1 MQCQQIKYMAKPKF
15 QSPTGTH
22 DILPQ
27 NQAYYDKIYNTVKD
41 IVSFYDFEKIDT
53 PILEDF
59 NLFARSVGENTDI
72 VEKEMFTLKTKG
84 KDYLA
89 LRPEGTAPIMRA
101 YIENGFLSL
110 PQPVRLWYFGP
121 FFRYEKPQAG
131 RFRQFNQFGIE
142 IIGED
147 DPIVDVQSVL
157 IMYKILQELGLKDLI
172 VKINSIGD
180 DKCRPIYRKD
190 LIKNLRSQKNSLC
203 GDCQKR
209 MKTNPLRVLDCKN
222 EKCQQALLEAPQSV
236 DYLCEE
242 CKKHLKDTLEYLD
255 ELKIPY
261 LLESKLVRG
270 LDYYT
275 RNVFEIESTRSG
287 VVLAGGGRYDNLAKV
302 LGAGDISACGAAAG
316 IERIINEMKE
326 TKNRP
331 MLKDVPDIFFTQ
343 IGPLAKKKSLPIL
356 EELRRSGLKVGESFG
371 KAGLK
376 DQLGRASRLGVKA
389 VIILGQKEAINEKI
403 LIRSMKTSKQVEVKQ
418 EEIVKELKK
427 ILKEK

>member
-1 MQCQQIKYMAKPKF
+1 MAKPKF

-27 NQAYYDKIYNTVKD
+27 NQAYYDKIYKVVKD
-41 IVSFYDFEKIDT
+41 IANFYDFGKIDT
-53 PILEDF
+53 PILEDA
-59 NLFARSVGENTDI
+59 NLFIRSVGENTDI
-72 VEKEMFTLKTKG
+72 VEKEMFILKTKG

-101 YIENGFLSL
+101 YIENGLLSL

-142 IIGED
+142 IIGESD
-147 DPIVDVQSVL
+147 SIVDVQSVL
-157 IMYKILQELGLKDLI
+157 IMYKVLQELGLNDLI

-190 LIKNLRSQKNSLC
+190 LIKNLRNNKDSLC
-203 GDCQKR
+203 EDCQKR
-209 MKTNPLRVLDCKN
+209 IKTNPLRVLDCKN
-222 EKCQQALLEAPQSV
+222 EKCQQVLLGAPQSI

-302 LGAGDISACGAAAG
+302 LGGGNVSACGAAAG

-356 EELRRSGLKVGESFG
+356 ENLRKAGLKVGESFG
-371 KAGLK
+371 KNGLK
-376 DQLGRASRLGVKA
+376 DQLGKASRLGVKA
-389 VIILGQKEAINEKI
+389 VIILGQKEAINDKI
-403 LIRSMKTSKQVEVKQ
+403 LIRNMKTSKQVEIKQ

>member
-1 MQCQQIKYMAKPKF
+1 MAKPKF

-27 NQAYYDKIYNTVKD
+27 NQAYYDKIYKTVKG
-41 IVSFYDFEKIDT
+41 IVSFYDFGKIDT
-53 PILEDF
+53 PILEDA
-59 NLFARSVGENTDI
+59 NLFIRSVGENTDI
-72 VEKEMFTLKTKG
+72 VEKEMFILKTKG

-101 YIENGFLSL
+101 YIENGLLSF

-142 IIGED
+142 IIGESD
-147 DPIVDVQSVL
+147 SIVDVQSVL
-157 IMYKILQELGLKDLI
+157 IMYKVLQELGLNDLI

-190 LIKNLRSQKNSLC
+190 LIKNLRNNKDSLC
-203 GDCQKR
+203 EDCQKR
-209 MKTNPLRVLDCKN
+209 IKTNPLRVLDCKN
-222 EKCQQALLEAPQSV
+222 EKCQQVLLGAPQSI

-302 LGAGDISACGAAAG
+302 LGGGNVSACGAAAG

-356 EELRRSGLKVGESFG
+356 ENLRKAGLKVGESFG
-371 KAGLK
+371 KNGLK
-376 DQLGRASRLGVKA
+376 DQLGKASRLGVKA
-389 VIILGQKEAINEKI
+389 VIILGQKEAINDKI
-403 LIRSMKTSKQVEVKQ
+403 LIRNMKTSKQVEVKQ

>member
-1 MQCQQIKYMAKPKF
+1 MAKPKF

-27 NQAYYDKIYNTVKD
+27 NQAYYDKIYKTVKD
-41 IVSFYDFEKIDT
+41 IVSFYDFGKIDT
-53 PILEDF
+53 PILEDA
-59 NLFARSVGENTDI
+59 NLFIRSVGENTDI
-72 VEKEMFTLKTKG
+72 VEKEMFILKTKG

-101 YIENGFLSL
+101 YIENGLLSL

-142 IIGED
+142 IIGES

-157 IMYKILQELGLKDLI
+157 IMYKVLQELGLKDLI

-190 LIKNLRSQKNSLC
+190 LIKNLRNNKDSLC
-203 GDCQKR
+203 EDCQKR
-209 MKTNPLRVLDCKN
+209 IKTNPLRVLDCKN
-222 EKCQQALLEAPQSV
+222 EKCQQVLLGAPQSI

-302 LGAGDISACGAAAG
+302 LGGGNISACGAAAG

-356 EELRRSGLKVGESFG
+356 ENLRKAGLKVGESFG
-371 KAGLK
+371 KNGLK
-376 DQLGRASRLGVKA
+376 DQLGKASRLGVKV
-389 VIILGQKEAINEKI
+389 VIILGQKEAINDKI
-403 LIRSMKTSKQVEVKQ
+403 LIRNMKTSKQVEVKQ

>member
-1 MQCQQIKYMAKPKF
+1 M
-15 QSPTGTH
+15 
-22 DILPQ
+22 D
-27 NQAYYDKIYNTVKD
+27 
-41 IVSFYDFEKIDT
+41 
-53 PILEDF
+53 
-59 NLFARSVGENTDI
+59 
-72 VEKEMFTLKTKG
+72 
-84 KDYLA
+84 
-89 LRPEGTAPIMRA
+89 
-101 YIENGFLSL
+101 FLSL

-142 IIGED
+142 IIGESD
-147 DPIVDVQSVL
+147 SIVDVQSVL
-157 IMYKILQELGLKDLI
+157 IMYKVLQELGLNDLI

-190 LIKNLRSQKNSLC
+190 LIKNLRSNKDSLC
-203 GDCQKR
+203 EDCQKR
-209 MKTNPLRVLDCKN
+209 IKTNPLRVLDCKN
-222 EKCQQALLEAPQSV
+222 EKCQQALLETPQSV

-302 LGAGDISACGAAAG
+302 LGGGNVSACGAAAG

-356 EELRRSGLKVGESFG
+356 ENLRKAGLKVGESFG
-371 KAGLK
+371 KNGLK
-376 DQLGRASRLGVKA
+376 DQLGKASRLGVKA
-389 VIILGQKEAINEKI
+389 VIILGQKEAINDKI
-403 LIRSMKTSKQVEVKQ
+403 LIRNMKTSKQVEIKQ

>member
-1 MQCQQIKYMAKPKF
+1 MAKPKF

-27 NQAYYDKIYNTVKD
+27 NQAYYDKIYKTVKD
-41 IVSFYDFEKIDT
+41 IVSFYDFGKIDT
-53 PILEDF
+53 PILEDA
-59 NLFARSVGENTDI
+59 NLFIRSVGENTDI
-72 VEKEMFTLKTKG
+72 VEKEMFILKTKG

-101 YIENGFLSL
+101 YIENGLLSF

-142 IIGED
+142 IIGESD
-147 DPIVDVQSVL
+147 SIVDVQSVL
-157 IMYKILQELGLKDLI
+157 IMYKVLQELGLNDLI

-180 DKCRPIYRKD
+180 DKCRPTYRKD
-190 LIKNLRSQKNSLC
+190 LIKNLRNNKDSLC
-203 GDCQKR
+203 EDCQKR
-209 MKTNPLRVLDCKN
+209 IKTNPLRVLDCKN
-222 EKCQQALLEAPQSV
+222 EKCQQVLLGAPQSI

-302 LGAGDISACGAAAG
+302 LGGGNISACGAAAG

-356 EELRRSGLKVGESFG
+356 ENLRKAGLKVGESFG
-371 KAGLK
+371 KNGLK
-376 DQLGRASRLGVKA
+376 DQLGKANRLGVKA
-389 VIILGQKEAINEKI
+389 VIILGQKEAINDKI
-403 LIRSMKTSKQVEVKQ
+403 LIRNMKTSKQVEVKQ

>member
-1 MQCQQIKYMAKPKF
+1 MAKPKF

-27 NQAYYDKIYNTVKD
+27 NQAYYDKIYKTVKD
-41 IVSFYDFEKIDT
+41 IVSFYDFGKIDT
-53 PILEDF
+53 PILEDA
-59 NLFARSVGENTDI
+59 NLFIRSVGENTDI
-72 VEKEMFTLKTKG
+72 VEKEMFILKTKG

-101 YIENGFLSL
+101 YIENGLLSL

-142 IIGED
+142 IIGESD
-147 DPIVDVQSVL
+147 SIVDVQSVL
-157 IMYKILQELGLKDLI
+157 IMYKVLQELGLNDLI

-180 DKCRPIYRKD
+180 DKCRPTYRKD
-190 LIKNLRSQKNSLC
+190 LIKNLRNNKDSLC
-203 GDCQKR
+203 EDCQKR
-209 MKTNPLRVLDCKN
+209 IKTNPLRVLDCKN
-222 EKCQQALLEAPQSV
+222 EKCQQVLLGAPQSI

-302 LGAGDISACGAAAG
+302 LGGGNVSACGAAAG

-356 EELRRSGLKVGESFG
+356 ENLRKAGLKVGESFG
-371 KAGLK
+371 KNGLK
-376 DQLGRASRLGVKA
+376 DQLGKASRLGVKA
-389 VIILGQKEAINEKI
+389 VIILGQKEAINDKI
-403 LIRSMKTSKQVEVKQ
+403 LIRNMKTSKQVEVKQ

>member
-1 MQCQQIKYMAKPKF
+1 MAKPKF

-27 NQAYYDKIYNTVKD
+27 NQAYYDKIYSTVKN
-41 IVSFYDFEKIDT
+41 IASFYNFGKIDT

-59 NLFARSVGENTDI
+59 NLFVRSVGENTDI

-84 KDYLA
+84 RDYLA

-101 YIENGFLSL
+101 YIENGLLSL

-121 FFRYEKPQAG
+121 FFRYEKPQSG

-147 DPIVDVQSVL
+147 DPIVDVQSIL
-157 IMYKILQELGLKDLI
+157 IMYKILQELGLKDLMI
-172 VKINSIGD
+172 KINSIGD

-190 LIKNLRSQKNSLC
+190 LMKYLRSKKTSLC

-222 EKCQQALLEAPQSV
+222 EKCQQVLLEAPQSV

-242 CKKHLKDTLEYLD
+242 CKKYLKDTLEYLD

-261 LLESKLVRG
+261 ALESNLVRG

-287 VVLAGGGRYDNLAKV
+287 VVLAGGGRYDNLAKA
-302 LGAGDISACGAAAG
+302 LGGGEISACGAAAG

-326 TKNRP
+326 TKSRP
-331 MLKDVPDIFFTQ
+331 ILKDVPDIFFTQ

-356 EELRRSGLKVGESFG
+356 EELRSAGLKVGESFG
-371 KAGLK
+371 KSGLK
-376 DQLGRASRLGVKA
+376 DQLGKASRLGVKA

-403 LIRSMKTSKQVEVKQ
+403 LIRNMKTSKQVEVKQ
-418 EEIVKELKK
+418 ENIVKELKK

>member
-1 MQCQQIKYMAKPKF
+1 MAKPKF

-27 NQAYYDKIYNTVKD
+27 NQAYYDKIYKTVKD
-41 IVSFYDFEKIDT
+41 IVSFYDFGKIDT
-53 PILEDF
+53 PILEDA
-59 NLFARSVGENTDI
+59 NLFIRSVGENTDI
-72 VEKEMFTLKTKG
+72 VEKEMFILKTKG

-101 YIENGFLSL
+101 YIENGLLSL

-142 IIGED
+142 IIGESD
-147 DPIVDVQSVL
+147 SIVDVQSVL
-157 IMYKILQELGLKDLI
+157 IMYKVLQELGLNDLI

-180 DKCRPIYRKD
+180 DKCRPTYRKD
-190 LIKNLRSQKNSLC
+190 LIKNLRNNKDSLC
-203 GDCQKR
+203 EDCQKR
-209 MKTNPLRVLDCKN
+209 IKTNPLRVLDCKN
-222 EKCQQALLEAPQSV
+222 EKCQQVLLGAPQSI

-302 LGAGDISACGAAAG
+302 LGGGNVSACGAAAG

-356 EELRRSGLKVGESFG
+356 ENLRKAGLKVGESFG
-371 KAGLK
+371 KNGLK
-376 DQLGRASRLGVKA
+376 DQLGKASRLGVKA
-389 VIILGQKEAINEKI
+389 VIILGQKEAINDKI
-403 LIRSMKTSKQVEVKQ
+403 LIRNMKTSKQVEIKQ

>member
-1 MQCQQIKYMAKPKF
+1 MAKPKF

-27 NQAYYDKIYNTVKD
+27 NQAYYDKIYKTVKG
-41 IVSFYDFEKIDT
+41 IVSFYDFGKIDT
-53 PILEDF
+53 PILEDA
-59 NLFARSVGENTDI
+59 NLFIRSVGENTDI
-72 VEKEMFTLKTKG
+72 VEKEMFILKTKG

-101 YIENGFLSL
+101 YIENGLLSL

-142 IIGED
+142 IIGESD
-147 DPIVDVQSVL
+147 SIVDVQSVL
-157 IMYKILQELGLKDLI
+157 IMYKVLQELGLNDLI

-180 DKCRPIYRKD
+180 DKCRPTYRKD
-190 LIKNLRSQKNSLC
+190 LIKNLRNNKDSLC
-203 GDCQKR
+203 EDCQKR
-209 MKTNPLRVLDCKN
+209 IKTNPLRVLDCKN
-222 EKCQQALLEAPQSV
+222 EKCQQVLLGAPQSI

-302 LGAGDISACGAAAG
+302 LGGGNVSACGAAAG

-356 EELRRSGLKVGESFG
+356 ENLRKAGLKVGESFG
-371 KAGLK
+371 KNGLK
-376 DQLGRASRLGVKA
+376 DQLGKASRLGVKA
-389 VIILGQKEAINEKI
+389 VIILGQKEAINDKI
-403 LIRSMKTSKQVEVKQ
+403 LIRNMKTSKQVEVKQ

>member
-1 MQCQQIKYMAKPKF
+1 MSKPKF
-15 QSPTGTH
+15 QSPTGMH
-22 DILPQ
+22 DVLPQ
-27 NQAYYDKIYNTVKD
+27 SQAYHDKIYNIVKN

-59 NLFARSVGENTDI
+59 NLFVRSIGESTDI

-131 RFRQFNQFGIE
+131 RFRQFHQFGIE
-142 IIGED
+142 IIGES
-147 DPIVDVQSVL
+147 DPIVDVQSIL
-157 IMYKILQELGLKDLI
+157 IMYKILQDLGLKDVI

-180 DKCRPIYRKD
+180 DKCRPTYRKD
-190 LIKNLRSQKNSLC
+190 LIKYLRSNKSSLC
-203 GDCQKR
+203 SDCEKR

-222 EKCQQALLEAPQSV
+222 EKCQQVLLEAPQSV

-261 LLESKLVRG
+261 SLESKLVRG

-275 RNVFEIESTRSG
+275 RNVFEIESTISG

-302 LGAGDISACGAAAG
+302 LGGGEVGACGAAAG
-316 IERIINEMKE
+316 IERIINEMKQV
-326 TKNRP
+326 KSRP
-331 MLKDVPDIFFTQ
+331 MLREVPDTFFTQ
-343 IGPLAKKKSLPIL
+343 IGPLAKKRSLPIL
-356 EELRRSGLKVGESFG
+356 EELRKAGLMIGESFG
-371 KAGLK
+371 KNGLK
-376 DQLGRASRLGVKA
+376 DQLGKASRLGVKA
-389 VIILGQKEAINEKI
+389 VIILGQKEAINGTI
-403 LIRSMKTSKQVEVKQ
+403 LIRSMKTSKQVEVRQ
-418 EEIVKELKK
+418 EDIVKELKK
-427 ILKEK
+427 ILKEN

>member
-1 MQCQQIKYMAKPKF
+1 MAKPKF

-27 NQAYYDKIYNTVKD
+27 NQAYYDKIYKTVKD
-41 IVSFYDFEKIDT
+41 IVSFYDFGKIDT
-53 PILEDF
+53 PILEDA
-59 NLFARSVGENTDI
+59 NLFIRSVGENTDI
-72 VEKEMFTLKTKG
+72 VEKEMFILKTKG

-101 YIENGFLSL
+101 YIENGLLSF

-142 IIGED
+142 IIGESD
-147 DPIVDVQSVL
+147 SIVDVQSVL
-157 IMYKILQELGLKDLI
+157 IMYKVLQELGLNDLI

-190 LIKNLRSQKNSLC
+190 LIKNLRNNKDSLC
-203 GDCQKR
+203 ADCQKR

-222 EKCQQALLEAPQSV
+222 EKCQQVLLGAPQSI

-302 LGAGDISACGAAAG
+302 LGGGNISACGAAAG

-356 EELRRSGLKVGESFG
+356 ENLRKAGLKVGESFG
-371 KAGLK
+371 KNGLK
-376 DQLGRASRLGVKA
+376 DQLGKANRLGVKA
-389 VIILGQKEAINEKI
+389 VIILGQKEAINDKI
-403 LIRSMKTSKQVEVKQ
+403 LIRNMKTSKQVEIKQ

>member
-1 MQCQQIKYMAKPKF
+1 MAKPKF

-27 NQAYYDKIYNTVKD
+27 NQAYYDKIYSAVKN

-59 NLFARSVGENTDI
+59 NLFVRSIGESTDI

-142 IIGED
+142 IIGES
-147 DPIVDVQSVL
+147 DPIVDVQSIL
-157 IMYKILQELGLKDLI
+157 IMYKVLQDLGLKDLI

-180 DKCRPIYRKD
+180 DKCRSVYRKD
-190 LIKNLRSQKNSLC
+190 LVKHLRSKKTSLC

-222 EKCQQALLEAPQSV
+222 EKCQQVLLEAPQSV

-261 LLESKLVRG
+261 SLESKLVRG

-275 RNVFEIESTRSG
+275 RNVFEIESTRSE
-287 VVLAGGGRYDNLAKV
+287 VVLAGGGRYDNLAKA
-302 LGAGDISACGAAAG
+302 LGGGEINACGAAAG

-326 TKNRP
+326 TKNKP
-331 MLKDVPDIFFTQ
+331 MLKEVPDTFFTQ

-356 EELRRSGLKVGESFG
+356 EELRKAGLRVGESFG
-371 KAGLK
+371 KSGLK
-376 DQLGRASRLGVKA
+376 DQLGRANRLGVRA
-389 VIILGQKEAINEKI
+389 VIILGQKEAINNTI
-403 LIRSMKTSKQVEVKQ
+403 LIRDMKTSKQVEVMQ

-427 ILKEK
+427 ILKDK

>member
-1 MQCQQIKYMAKPKF
+1 MAKPKF

-27 NQAYYDKIYNTVKD
+27 NQAYYDKIYKTVKD
-41 IVSFYDFEKIDT
+41 IVSFYDFGKIDT
-53 PILEDF
+53 PILEDA
-59 NLFARSVGENTDI
+59 NLFIRSVGENTDI
-72 VEKEMFTLKTKG
+72 VEKEMFILKTKG

-101 YIENGFLSL
+101 YIENGLLSL

-142 IIGED
+142 IIGESD
-147 DPIVDVQSVL
+147 SIVDVQSVL
-157 IMYKILQELGLKDLI
+157 IMYKVLQELGLNDLI

-180 DKCRPIYRKD
+180 DKCRPTYRKD
-190 LIKNLRSQKNSLC
+190 LIKNLRNNKDSLC
-203 GDCQKR
+203 EDCQKR
-209 MKTNPLRVLDCKN
+209 IKTNPLRVLDCKN
-222 EKCQQALLEAPQSV
+222 EKCQQVLLGAPQSI

-302 LGAGDISACGAAAG
+302 LGGGNVSACGAAAG

-356 EELRRSGLKVGESFG
+356 ENLRKAGLKVGESFG
-371 KAGLK
+371 KNGLK
-376 DQLGRASRLGVKA
+376 DQLGKANRLGVKA
-389 VIILGQKEAINEKI
+389 VIILGQKEAINDKI
-403 LIRSMKTSKQVEVKQ
+403 LIRNMKTSKQVEVKQ

>member
-1 MQCQQIKYMAKPKF
+1 MAKPKF

-27 NQAYYDKIYNTVKD
+27 NQAYYDKIYKTVKG
-41 IVSFYDFEKIDT
+41 IVSFYDFGKIDT
-53 PILEDF
+53 PILEDA
-59 NLFARSVGENTDI
+59 NLFIRSVGENTDI
-72 VEKEMFTLKTKG
+72 VEKEMFILKTKG

-101 YIENGFLSL
+101 YIENGLLSF

-142 IIGED
+142 IIGESD
-147 DPIVDVQSVL
+147 SIVDVQSVL
-157 IMYKILQELGLKDLI
+157 IMYKVLQELGLNDLI

-180 DKCRPIYRKD
+180 DKCRPTYRKD
-190 LIKNLRSQKNSLC
+190 LIKNLRNNKDSLC
-203 GDCQKR
+203 EDCQKR
-209 MKTNPLRVLDCKN
+209 IKTNPLRVLDCKN
-222 EKCQQALLEAPQSV
+222 EKCQQVLLGAPQSI

-302 LGAGDISACGAAAG
+302 LGGGNVSACGAAAG

-356 EELRRSGLKVGESFG
+356 ENLRKAGLKVGESFG
-371 KAGLK
+371 KNGLK
-376 DQLGRASRLGVKA
+376 DQLGKASRLGVKA
-389 VIILGQKEAINEKI
+389 VIILGQKEAINDKI
-403 LIRSMKTSKQVEVKQ
+403 LIRNMKTSKQVEIKQ

>member
-1 MQCQQIKYMAKPKF
+1 MAKPKF

-27 NQAYYDKIYNTVKD
+27 NQAYYDKIYKTVKG
-41 IVSFYDFEKIDT
+41 IVSFYDFGKIDT
-53 PILEDF
+53 PILEDA
-59 NLFARSVGENTDI
+59 NLFIRSVGENTDI
-72 VEKEMFTLKTKG
+72 VEKEMFILKTKG

-101 YIENGFLSL
+101 YIENGLLSL

-142 IIGED
+142 IIGESD
-147 DPIVDVQSVL
+147 SIVDVQSVL
-157 IMYKILQELGLKDLI
+157 IMYKVLQELGLNDLI

-180 DKCRPIYRKD
+180 DKCRPTYRKD
-190 LIKNLRSQKNSLC
+190 LIKNLRNNKDSLC
-203 GDCQKR
+203 EDCQKR
-209 MKTNPLRVLDCKN
+209 IKTNPLRVLDCKN
-222 EKCQQALLEAPQSV
+222 EKCQQVLLGAPQSI

-302 LGAGDISACGAAAG
+302 LGGGNVSACGAAAG

-356 EELRRSGLKVGESFG
+356 ENLRKAGLKVGESFG
-371 KAGLK
+371 KNGLK
-376 DQLGRASRLGVKA
+376 DQLGKASRLGVKA
-389 VIILGQKEAINEKI
+389 VIILGQKEAINDKI
-403 LIRSMKTSKQVEVKQ
+403 LIRNMKTSKQVEIKQ

>member
-1 MQCQQIKYMAKPKF
+1 MAKPKF

-27 NQAYYDKIYNTVKD
+27 NQAYYDKIYKTVKD
-41 IVSFYDFEKIDT
+41 IVSFYDFGKIDT
-53 PILEDF
+53 PILEDA
-59 NLFARSVGENTDI
+59 NLFIRSVGENTDI
-72 VEKEMFTLKTKG
+72 VEKEMFILKTKG

-101 YIENGFLSL
+101 YIENGLLSL

-142 IIGED
+142 IIGESD
-147 DPIVDVQSVL
+147 SIVDVQSVL
-157 IMYKILQELGLKDLI
+157 IMYKVLQELGLNDLI

-190 LIKNLRSQKNSLC
+190 LIKNLRNNKDSLC
-203 GDCQKR
+203 EDCQKR
-209 MKTNPLRVLDCKN
+209 IKTNPLRVLDCKN
-222 EKCQQALLEAPQSV
+222 EKCQQVLLGAPQSI

-302 LGAGDISACGAAAG
+302 LGGGNVSACGAAAG

-356 EELRRSGLKVGESFG
+356 ENLRKAGLKVGESFG
-371 KAGLK
+371 KNGLK
-376 DQLGRASRLGVKA
+376 DQLGKASRLGVKA
-389 VIILGQKEAINEKI
+389 VIILGQKEAINDKI
-403 LIRSMKTSKQVEVKQ
+403 LIRNMKTSKQVEVKQ